1 MQVSAMEKRMETSKK
16 YLWWITKSM
25 NSHNSK
31 SKRGRTD
38 EEDNDSLND
47 DK

>member
-1 MQVSAMEKRMETSKK
+1 MQMSAMEKHKK
-16 YLWWITKSM
+16 YLWRGAKSM
-25 NSHNSK
+25 TSQNNKH
-31 SKRGRTD
+31 KRDGAD

>member
-1 MQVSAMEKRMETSKK
+1 MQMSAMEKHAETNKK
-16 YLWWITKSM
+16 YLWWIPKSM
-25 NSHNSK
+25 TSHYNK
-31 SKRGRTD
+31 CKRGGTD

>member
-1 MQVSAMEKRMETSKK
+1 MQMSAMEKRVETSKK
-16 YLWWITKSM
+16 YLWRIVKSM
-25 NSHNSK
+25 TNHNNK
-31 SKRGRTD
+31 HKRGRTD